1 MNNKLIF
8 IALSLVLSLTLSA
21 CGETAADKLAA
32 DQKKA
37 TDEAVAGV
45 QDILA
50 NPPVIK
56 IDKQKK
62 AANP

>member
-1 MNNKLIF
+1 MKKLLL
-8 IALSLVLSLTLSA
+8 LSILFFLSA

-62 AANP
+62 TANP